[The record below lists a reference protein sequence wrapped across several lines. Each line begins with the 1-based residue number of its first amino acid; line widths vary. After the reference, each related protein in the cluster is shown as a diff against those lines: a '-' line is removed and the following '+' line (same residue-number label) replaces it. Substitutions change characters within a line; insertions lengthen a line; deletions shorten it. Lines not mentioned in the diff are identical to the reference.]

1 MKTQSTKI
9 LLKASVSISVQFQF
23 LYVVRFRAMTANFS
37 VRDMSALDSRKER
50 QSKRDTHIHKSEFRK
65 QNNRT
70 LPHVA
75 FNVEVN
81 QSTVFTGPDQLN
93 LTLIRLVKY
102 P

>member
-1 MKTQSTKI
+1 MST
-9 LLKASVSISVQFQF
+9 
-23 LYVVRFRAMTANFS
+23 
-37 VRDMSALDSRKER
+37 LDSRKER

-70 LPHVA
+70 LPHVG

-81 QSTVFTGPDQLN
+81 QCTVFTGRDQLN